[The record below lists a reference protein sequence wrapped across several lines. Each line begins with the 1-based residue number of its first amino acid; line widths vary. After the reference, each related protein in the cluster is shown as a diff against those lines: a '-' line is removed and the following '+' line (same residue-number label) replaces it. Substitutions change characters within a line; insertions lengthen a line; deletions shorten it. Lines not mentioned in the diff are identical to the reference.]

1 MAVVVWTEAAQTDIM
16 RLHDFLV
23 LDAPDAAARAVQ
35 AILQAG
41 DRLEQSPQRG
51 TIVQQAAG
59 LRKLRVRLGKVGFVL
74 HYVILVDEVVIL
86 RVYHGREHRPT

>member
-1 MAVVVWTEAAQTDIM
+1 MAVVVWTEAAQTDIV

-59 LRKLRVRLGKVGFVL
+59 LRKLPIRFGKVGFVL
-74 HYVILVDEVVIL
+74 HYVILADEVVIL
-86 RVYHGREHRPT
+86 RVYHGREQRPT